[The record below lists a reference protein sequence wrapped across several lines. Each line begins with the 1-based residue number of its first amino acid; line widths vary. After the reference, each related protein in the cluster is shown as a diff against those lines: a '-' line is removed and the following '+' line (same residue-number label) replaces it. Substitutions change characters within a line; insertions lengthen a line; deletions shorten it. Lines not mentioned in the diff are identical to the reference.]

1 MQPTA
6 HARTRCQQRGIP
18 AVVVDLIVGFG
29 AEVRTHGAS
38 KYYLDRKARSDLRRA
53 VRSQALRQV
62 EHKLNC
68 YVVVADD
75 GVLVTTAPRTKRIR
89 H

>member
-1 MQPTA
+1 METTV
-6 HARTRCQQRGIP
+6 HARSRCQQRGIP
-18 AVVVDLIVGFG
+18 PAIVDLIVDFG
-29 AEVRTHGAS
+29 AEVRSHGAS

-53 VRSQALRQV
+53 VGPRALRQV
-62 EHKLNC
+62 EHKLDC

-75 GVLVTTAPRTKRIR
+75 GVLITAAPRTTRIR

>member
-1 MQPTA
+1 MQTGA
-6 HARTRCQQRGIP
+6 HARSRCQQRGIP
-18 AVVVDLIVGFG
+18 PVVVDLIVDFG
-29 AEVRTHGAS
+29 AEVRTYGAS
-38 KYYLDRKARSDLRRA
+38 KYYLDRRSRSDLRRA
-53 VRSQALRQV
+53 VGSQALRQV

-75 GVLVTTAPRTKRIR
+75 GVLVTAAPRTKRIR

>member
-1 MQPTA
+1 METTV
-6 HARTRCQQRGIP
+6 HARSRCQQRGIP
-18 AVVVDLIVGFG
+18 PAIVDLIVDFG
-29 AEVRTHGAS
+29 AEVRSHGAS

-53 VRSQALRQV
+53 VGPRVLRQV
-62 EHKLNC
+62 EHKLDC

-75 GVLVTTAPRTKRIR
+75 GVLITAAPRTTRIR

>member
-6 HARTRCQQRGIP
+6 HARSRCQQRGIP
-18 AVVVDLIVGFG
+18 SVVVDLIVDFG
-29 AEVRTHGAS
+29 VEVRTHGAS
-38 KYYLDRKARSDLRRA
+38 KYYLDRKTRSDLCRA
-53 VRSQALRQV
+53 VGPQALRQV

-75 GVLVTTAPRTKRIR
+75 GVLVTAAPRTKRIR

>member
-1 MQPTA
+1 MQPTS
-6 HARTRCQQRGIP
+6 HARSRCQQRGIP
-18 AVVVDLIVGFG
+18 PVVVDLIVDFG

-38 KYYLDRKARSDLRRA
+38 KYYLDRKARSVLRR
-53 VRSQALRQV
+53 VVGQQALRLV

-75 GVLVTTAPRTKRIR
+75 GVLITAAPRTSRIR

>member
-6 HARTRCQQRGIP
+6 HAHSRCQQRGIP
-18 AVVVDLIVGFG
+18 SAVVDLIVDFG

-38 KYYLDRKARSDLRRA
+38 KYYLDRRARSDLRR
-53 VRSQALRQV
+53 VVGPQALRQV

-75 GVLVTTAPRTKRIR
+75 GVLVTAAPRTKRIR